1 MHVIKRLGVALL
13 AVLAL
18 SAIAVSSAS
27 AAPQFLSHPLG
38 LLLAS
43 AGSNQVLNAGG
54 LTVTCTAL
62 KLLPPGDSTTA
73 LISLTILAVVD
84 YEKCTG
90 TLGIGIH
97 VDPVVYLI
105 DANGSVTLVNTALL
119 LGPEGCVITIPSG
132 PNQLLRTVKFENTVN
147 SGILLLANVGGI
159 TASGVGG
166 PLNAC
171 AFATVKNGTDT
182 GTIHVSL
189 DPASGT
195 SGTIRWD
202 P

>member
-1 MHVIKRLGVALL
+1 MHIVKRLGVALL

-27 AAPQFLSHPLG
+27 AAPQFLSHPVG

-43 AGSNQVLNAGG
+43 AGSNQVFVAAG

-62 KLLPPGDSTTA
+62 KLLPPGDTTTTLVA
-73 LISLTILAVVD
+73 LSLLVVVD

-90 TLGIGIH
+90 TLGIGIRVH
-97 VDPVVYLI
+97 PVRYLI
-105 DANGSVTLVNTALL
+105 DANGTVTVESDILL
-119 LGPEGCVITIPSG
+119 LGPSECVITIPAAS
-132 PNQLLRTVKFENTVN
+132 NQSLRTVKFENTIN
-147 SGILLLANVGGI
+147 SGILLLAKVKNI

-166 PLNAC
+166 PLSAC
-171 AFATVKNGTDT
+171 EISTTTATYE
-182 GTIHVSL
+182 GTIHVGL
-189 DPASGT
+189 DPTSGT